1 MYSGL
6 TGAFDFLETILM
18 PKLIKQQIAAASR
31 WTVSHTKIQSLL
43 WLIIRCCSTSPY
55 TFKRINGCSCTSSS
69 SGIIWSSSKRRVN
82 SCRLWHC
89 AGGRDVQWVSVAE
102 RRVLCQAATKG
113 LILAAERLWIE
124 THWPKTEAKRRTN
137 PRGLLRLTAI
147 LTHTPVKGM
156 RRVTGVKMDERAEEQ
171 KIMVNADRENRVS
184 RWTTGVAGE
193 GSRG

>member
-1 MYSGL
+1 M
-6 TGAFDFLETILM
+6 
-18 PKLIKQQIAAASR
+18 KQQIAAASW
-31 WTVSHTKIQSLL
+31 WTVSHTKIQSLF

-55 TFKRINGCSCTSSS
+55 TFKRINGCSRTNSLT
-69 SGIIWSSSKRRVN
+69 GIIWSSSKTRVN
-82 SCRLWHC
+82 SCRLWHR

-102 RRVLCQAATKG
+102 GRVLCQVAAKG

-124 THWPKTEAKRRTN
+124 RPWPKTEAKRRTN

-156 RRVTGVKMDERAEEQ
+156 RRVTGVRMDERVEEQ
-171 KIMVNADRENRVS
+171 KLMVNADRENRVS
-184 RWTTGVAGE
+184 RWATGEAGE